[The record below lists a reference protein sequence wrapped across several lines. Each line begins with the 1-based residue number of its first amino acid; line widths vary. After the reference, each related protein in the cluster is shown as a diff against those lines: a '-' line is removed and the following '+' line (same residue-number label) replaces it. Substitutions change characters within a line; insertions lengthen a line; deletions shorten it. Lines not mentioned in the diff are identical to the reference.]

1 MLAKANEWCQKML
14 DVKAKVEA
22 AAVVVVVVVGVGAV
36 LKTCGQSAD
45 DLYRADRDAAI

>member
-22 AAVVVVVVVGVGAV
+22 AAVVVVVGVGAV

>member
-22 AAVVVVVVVGVGAV
+22 AAVVVGVGAV